1 MNWIYSCIIAFSMY
15 SRIPMPRVQWKE
27 ERMEHVFCFFP
38 LVGAAEGLALGGFL
52 WLGRLFALSPVM
64 TALWGTAL
72 PILITGGIHM
82 DGFADTMDAIHS
94 YGDRKKRLE
103 IMKDPHTG
111 AFALICT
118 AVYVCLYAGALGEY
132 IRLAAQ
138 RSGGF
143 LWLWPAAFLAME
155 RAFSGLGVLTFPKAK
170 AEGLAASFSQAAKG
184 GTDKRVLIG
193 WILVLEGGAVWAAG
207 PGAGILGLVQLGVFL
222 YFRRMAMREFGGITG
237 DLAGWFLQICELISL
252 CASLFFMRMGIL

>member
-1 MNWIYSCIIAFSMY
+1 MNLIYSCIIAFSMY

-143 LWLWPAAFLAME
+143 LWLWPAVPPMPKNTPACWM
-155 RAFSGLGVLTFPKAK
+155 RSSG
-170 AEGLAASFSQAAKG
+170 
-184 GTDKRVLIG
+184 
-193 WILVLEGGAVWAAG
+193 
-207 PGAGILGLVQLGVFL
+207 
-222 YFRRMAMREFGGITG
+222 
-237 DLAGWFLQICELISL
+237 
-252 CASLFFMRMGIL
+252 